1 MLSFYLLFHAGL
13 LPQRREMPAGRVQ
26 CALGLHAGRNRY
38 NSWRRDEQQAAH
50 ERAGNLNCCQDI
62 LFKQQPHY
70 FELSFFFFCLGSSV
84 ILFDVGGK
92 FFFQKHFLA
101 VSFLKKTK
109 TKIRAWIMP
118 GVFLHTHTHTKY
130 FWGICPKILLTI
142 FVSYLV

>member
-70 FELSFFFFCLGSSV
+70 FELSLFFLSW
-84 ILFDVGGK
+84 ILRNPFWRRRKV
-92 FFFQKHFLA
+92 FFQKHFLA

-109 TKIRAWIMP
+109 IKIRAWIMP